1 MIAGKEKSRT
11 ILCGIDRKYSG
22 EKSNNMQLGGSSRLH
37 MCWEATRGPG
47 HYGHLLVDGER
58 SDLSQTDEYSAVAVD
73 TSWREC
79 TQLGSSSAV
88 HVVHFPGWAECTL
101 LRWIFKTSQVLG
113 PHTGNKGGNLPGQ
126 YGHLLDGDLSTPL

>member
-1 MIAGKEKSRT
+1 MDLHDCTCAGKEKSRT

-37 MCWEATRGPG
+37 MCWEATQGPG

-88 HVVHFPGWAECTL
+88 HAVHIWDGVFGIGDPVFPDFPG
-101 LRWIFKTSQVLG
+101 
-113 PHTGNKGGNLPGQ
+113 
-126 YGHLLDGDLSTPL
+126 